1 MLWEIVIFI
10 WHEQQR
16 ESLCSFRVGVFC
28 YRTNVAMS
36 LQYIGNVMNTS
47 FATLE
52 RITNNSCLL
61 TQWILT
67 KKLNFFAISNIVQNS
82 WKLFFFFE
90 MPIGITCVCLVLQT
104 RFVNRELE
112 YEKNSFWVLTMFY
125 ASKKLDK
132 FNEIKDFWFERWLF
146 EKKGNS

>member
-1 MLWEIVIFI
+1 MNN
-10 WHEQQR
+10 R

-67 KKLNFFAISNIVQNS
+67 KKPNFFAI
-82 WKLFFFFE
+82 
-90 MPIGITCVCLVLQT
+90 
-104 RFVNRELE
+104 
-112 YEKNSFWVLTMFY
+112 
-125 ASKKLDK
+125 KKLLCDISSTHS
-132 FNEIKDFWFERWLF
+132 NN
-146 EKKGNS
+146 KGFFQYIQCISE

>member
-1 MLWEIVIFI
+1 MNN
-10 WHEQQR
+10 R
-16 ESLCSFRVGVFC
+16 ESRCSFRVGVFC

-67 KKLNFFAISNIVQNS
+67 KKLNFFAI
-82 WKLFFFFE
+82 
-90 MPIGITCVCLVLQT
+90 
-104 RFVNRELE
+104 
-112 YEKNSFWVLTMFY
+112 
-125 ASKKLDK
+125 KKLLCDISSTHGTFFPIYPNVHLNDNIAK
-132 FNEIKDFWFERWLF
+132 FSLYQKIYSTHIYRLF
-146 EKKGNS
+146 VPYSIL

>member
-1 MLWEIVIFI
+1 MNN
-10 WHEQQR
+10 R
-16 ESLCSFRVGVFC
+16 ESRCSFRVGVFC

-67 KKLNFFAISNIVQNS
+67 KKLNFLPLKSCCVIFLPHTATTKVFSNIYNVYLNNTVAKLKIYAAVS
-82 WKLFFFFE
+82 WYSFSHLAQKWALFSILINLRNFCS
-90 MPIGITCVCLVLQT
+90 GCVIAV
-104 RFVNRELE
+104 R
-112 YEKNSFWVLTMFY
+112 
-125 ASKKLDK
+125 A
-132 FNEIKDFWFERWLF
+132 
-146 EKKGNS
+146 